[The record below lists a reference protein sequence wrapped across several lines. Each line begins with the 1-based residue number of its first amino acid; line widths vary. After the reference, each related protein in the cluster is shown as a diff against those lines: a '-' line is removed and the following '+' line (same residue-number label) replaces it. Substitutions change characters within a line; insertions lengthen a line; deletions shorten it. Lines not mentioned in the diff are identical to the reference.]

1 MCNEYQLILP
11 FDDVIAAFNLT
22 GNRLVFPGGMPNFG
36 PMASIRIGDRAPIIQ
51 MGAEGPE
58 AVLTPWAWKGPGGRP
73 VFNFRSDGRAFGCY
87 IHGLFTSDEYRS
99 AFLARYRGKTLCGQS
114 ALHYETQLDG
124 VLDRLAAQVER
135 DLDVDEIARVA
146 GLG

>member
-58 AVLTPWAWKGPGGRP
+58 AVMTPWAWKGPGGRP
-73 VFNFRSDGRAFGCY
+73 IFNFAPTGDPSRARTG
-87 IHGLFTSDEYRS
+87 
-99 AFLARYRGKTLCGQS
+99 A
-114 ALHYETQLDG
+114 
-124 VLDRLAAQVER
+124 
-135 DLDVDEIARVA
+135 
-146 GLG
+146 